1 MRELYNLL
9 QLQKLPFLYRLFRL
23 LSGQA
28 VLRKLKIRVST
39 ELPAAIKFA
48 FSLITKEDCY
58 GGSTLLACWDNFVD
72 FLLCDFFE
80 WYFIAH
86 FFSRLVLSSFCF

>member
-1 MRELYNLL
+1 MTYFECLKTGIVSLEKEAIEDAEMTLLY
-9 QLQKLPFLYRLFRL
+9 LPPYSPDLNPIEQMW
-23 LSGQA
+23 SKVKA

-58 GGSTLLACWDNFVD
+58 GWFNSAGALG
-72 FLLCDFFE
+72 
-80 WYFIAH
+80 
-86 FFSRLVLSSFCF
+86 